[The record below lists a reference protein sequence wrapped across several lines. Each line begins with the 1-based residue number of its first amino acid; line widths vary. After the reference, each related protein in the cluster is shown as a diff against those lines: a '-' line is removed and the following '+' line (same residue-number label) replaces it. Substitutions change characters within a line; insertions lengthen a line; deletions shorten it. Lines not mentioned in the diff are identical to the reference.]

1 MTRTLIAS
9 DLDRTLI
16 YSAAA
21 APSGALVADPDEVAG
36 ADLVTVERYE
46 GRDISF
52 MTRPAAAA
60 LAALAGRELVVPVT
74 TRTPAQLARVRLPG
88 PPPRYAIAA
97 NGGVLLV
104 DGVPDP
110 AWTGRV
116 ERAVAGVAPL
126 AAALAELTDV
136 CRPEWAGRP
145 RVAADLFCYVVV
157 DRPAVPAGAVERL
170 TAWAAAGGWSVSLQG
185 RKVYLV
191 PQPLQKSAAA
201 LEVARRVDADVV
213 LAAGDSLLDVDL
225 LVAADRGVHPG
236 HGEIAASG
244 WSAPWVDALTSTGA
258 VAGEEIV
265 AWFAART
272 EGVAPRSRPDA
283 QAAVR

>member
-1 MTRTLIAS
+1 MTGTLIAS

-21 APSGALVADPDEVAG
+21 AASGGLVADPAGPDPAGLVA
-36 ADLVTVERYE
+36 VERYE

-52 MTRPAAAA
+52 MTRAAAAA
-60 LAALAGRELVVPVT
+60 LAELAGRQVVVPVT

-88 PPPRYAIAA
+88 PAPRYAIAA

-110 AWTGRV
+110 DWAGRV

-126 AAALAELTDV
+126 SAALAELTGL
-136 CRPEWAGRP
+136 CRPEWAGQP

-157 DRPAVPAGAVERL
+157 DRPAVPAGAVEQL

-185 RKVYLV
+185 RKIYLV

-201 LEVARRVDADVV
+201 LEVARRVGAGVV

-225 LVAADRGVHPG
+225 LAAADRGVHPG
-236 HGEIAASG
+236 HGEIAATG

-258 VAGEEIV
+258 AAGAEII
-265 AWFAART
+265 AWFTAHT
-272 EGVAPRSRPDA
+272 EGVAPRDRTTV

>member
-21 APSGALVADPDEVAG
+21 APSGGLVADPDGPGTAGLVA
-36 ADLVTVERYE
+36 VERYQD
-46 GRDISF
+46 RDISF
-52 MTRPAAAA
+52 MTRAAAA
-60 LAALAGRELVVPVT
+60 GLAELAGAQVVVPVT

-104 DGVPDP
+104 DGVLDP
-110 AWTGRV
+110 AWAARV
-116 ERAVAGVAPL
+116 AREVAGVAPL
-126 AAALAELTDV
+126 AAALAELTAC
-136 CRPEWAGRP
+136 CRPEWAGQP

-157 DRPAVPAGAVERL
+157 DRPAVPAGAIERL
-170 TAWAAAGGWSVSLQG
+170 TAWAGAGGWSVSLQG

-191 PQPLQKSAAA
+191 PQPLRKSAAA
-201 LEVARRVDADVV
+201 LEVARRVGADVV

-225 LVAADRGVHPG
+225 LAAADRGVHPG

-258 VAGEEIV
+258 AAGEEVV
-265 AWFAART
+265 AWFAAHT
-272 EGVAPRSRPDA
+272 GGVAPRARTATGTVPG
-283 QAAVR
+283 